1 MPHRA
6 RTGVPTALH
15 SAVESVTESH
25 RGPEK
30 RLRHRGSKNRARW
43 CAGAHSASSNAP
55 DMPSEVDELTT
66 AAHIR
71 TAAMQ
76 PGRGST
82 DLTMQTIISA
92 HSC

>member
-1 MPHRA
+1 
-6 RTGVPTALH
+6 
-15 SAVESVTESH
+15 
-25 RGPEK
+25 
-30 RLRHRGSKNRARW
+30 
-43 CAGAHSASSNAP
+43 
-55 DMPSEVDELTT
+55 MPSEVDELTT